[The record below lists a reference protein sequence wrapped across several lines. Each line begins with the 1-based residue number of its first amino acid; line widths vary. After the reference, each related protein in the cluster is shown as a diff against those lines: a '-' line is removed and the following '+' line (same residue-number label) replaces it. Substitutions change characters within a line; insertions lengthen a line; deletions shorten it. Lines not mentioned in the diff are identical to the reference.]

1 MPNNQSD
8 GDMEFIPQGW
18 KPEAGDFEMEL
29 IHINDVP
36 WPVVVFSEQGI
47 ISPRYKPKSCTHE
60 EFIKK
65 HLN

>member
-1 MPNNQSD
+1 
-8 GDMEFIPQGW
+8 MEFIPQGW
-18 KPEAGDFEMEL
+18 TPEAGDFKMEL

-36 WPVVVFSEQGI
+36 WPVVVFAEQGI
-47 ISPRYKPKSCTHE
+47 FSPRYKPKSCTYE